1 MQAIKIRDSLGS
13 KIKFR
18 SGAVYAI
25 GETGQAARLNGNPW
39 YSKAERK
46 AYKKAQR
53 EERAAS

>member
-25 GETGQAARLNGNPW
+25 GDMGQVSRVNGNPW
-39 YSKAERK
+39 NSNAERK
-46 AYKKAQR
+46 AYKKAKR
-53 EERAAS
+53 EAGAES